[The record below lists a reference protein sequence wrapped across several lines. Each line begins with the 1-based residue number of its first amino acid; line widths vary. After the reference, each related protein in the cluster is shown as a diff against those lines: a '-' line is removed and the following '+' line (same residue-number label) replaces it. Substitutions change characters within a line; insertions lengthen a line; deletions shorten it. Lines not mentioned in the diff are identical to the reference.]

1 LADELLLELLLLELL
16 LVLLLRDG
24 DDDSVKDGDAGLDV
38 ATVGFD
44 GALTVGAVRV
54 TGAGAF
60 VRGWR

>member
-1 LADELLLELLLLELL
+1 LADELLLELLLELLELL
-16 LVLLLRDG
+16 LEE

-38 ATVGFD
+38 ATAGRE

-60 VRGWR
+60 VFGWR

>member
-1 LADELLLELLLLELL
+1 MADELLLELLLEE
-16 LVLLLRDG
+16 

-38 ATVGFD
+38 AAAGRE

-60 VRGWR
+60 VLGWR